1 MTKMNSIEDYQNL
14 VELLKFALEF
24 YAKADPQKLS
34 VDNGFQAKFAL
45 SKIKELESEYDKMK
59 KEYDDSLIIDDEDAM
74 LNKLENELEN
84 LKLKY
89 GNNQV

>member
-1 MTKMNSIEDYQNL
+1 MTKMNNIEDYQNL

-24 YAKADPQKLS
+24 YAKADPQELS

-59 KEYDDSLIIDDEDAM
+59 KEFDDSLVFDDEDAT

-89 GNNQV
+89 GNNQI

>member
-24 YAKADPQKLS
+24 YAKADPQELS

-84 LKLKY
+84 LKLRY